1 VRGYDRTGFFE
12 IDTGKDAK
20 NWTVQLT
27 EVNQP
32 APAPA
37 ATPAR

>member
-1 VRGYDRTGFFE
+1 VRGFDRTGFFE

-27 EVNQP
+27 DTGQ
-32 APAPA
+32 
-37 ATPAR
+37 ARNP